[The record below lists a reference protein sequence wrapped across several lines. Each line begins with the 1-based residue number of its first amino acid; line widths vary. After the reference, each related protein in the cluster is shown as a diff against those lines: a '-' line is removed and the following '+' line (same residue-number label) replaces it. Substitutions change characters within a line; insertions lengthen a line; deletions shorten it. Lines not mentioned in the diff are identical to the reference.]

1 VFNFLGDLE
10 LHFHHAF
17 LDFQSQE
24 TKTIGLPSAK
34 KISPT
39 KKYGEKQINNKL

>member
-1 VFNFLGDLE
+1 MFNFLGDLE

-34 KISPT
+34 KLVRP
-39 KKYGEKQINNKL
+39 KNMEKNK